1 MSFTST
7 SASSASLLRGPRLMA
22 AIAVLMAGF
31 VSTTTGMPTASAADC
46 PDIEVVFA
54 RGTDEPAGIGR
65 VGQALVDELKPLV
78 KGKSIRTYA
87 VQYPASWDFLAAAA
101 GANDASTH
109 IQATAA
115 KCPKT
120 KMVLGGYSQ
129 GAAVIDVITTSPIAG
144 LGFAAPMPAAV
155 ANHVAAVA
163 VFGNP
168 SARLGQPLTRMSQL
182 YGAKTAD
189 MCNVADPI
197 CSLGKDFNSHVTYPE
212 SGLVKTAAKWAAE
225 HILQNVAS
233 QGESPKAGPAKKPD
247 RTKS

>member
-1 MSFTST
+1 MP
-7 SASSASLLRGPRLMA
+7 AIRLPA
-22 AIAVLMAGF
+22 LVTVF
-31 VSTTTGMPTASAADC
+31 VSAVVMGTALSTAVAAPVASAAASC

-54 RGTDEPAGIGR
+54 RGTDEPPGIGR
-65 VGQALVDELKPLV
+65 VGQALVDSLKPLV
-78 KGKSIRTYA
+78 KGKSIGTYG
-87 VQYPASWDFLAAAA
+87 VDYPASYDFLAVAG

-109 IQATAA
+109 IQATAV

-129 GAAVIDVITTSPIAG
+129 GAAVIDVITTSPIKG
-144 LGFAAPMPAAV
+144 LGFAAPMPAAI
-155 ANHVAAVA
+155 ADHIAAVT

-197 CSLGKDFNSHVTYPE
+197 CSLGNNFDSHVKYPE
-212 SGLVKTAAKWAAE
+212 SGLVKTAAKWAAD
-225 HILQNVAS
+225 HVLLQQNSATA
-233 QGESPKAGPAKKPD
+233 ETAKKVD
-247 RTKS
+247 RPKS